1 MVDLGD
7 ALGVLL
13 IGSLFVVVFWRVF
26 EAWLKAKIRKRVDEA
41 NRDHEND
48 VPHDACLPGARNL
61 ATVFRPLIAHI
72 AEPEAYASGHASFL
86 A

>member
-26 EAWLKAKIRKRVDEA
+26 QAWRAAKFRKKVDEA

-48 VPHDACLPGARNL
+48 VPHDAD
-61 ATVFRPLIAHI
+61 
-72 AEPEAYASGHASFL
+72 
-86 A
+86 

>member
-26 EAWLKAKIRKRVDEA
+26 EAWLDAKMRKRVDEA
-41 NRDHEND
+41 KRDHEND
-48 VPHDACLPGARNL
+48 VPHDADRHDQDPPTYVNNPPRRLSD
-61 ATVFRPLIAHI
+61 FPLI
-72 AEPEAYASGHASFL
+72 SR
-86 A
+86 

>member
-13 IGSLFVVVFWRVF
+13 IGSLLFVVYWRVF
-26 EAWLKAKIRKRVDEA
+26 KAWRNAKIRKRVDEA

-48 VPHDACLPGARNL
+48 VPHDAD
-61 ATVFRPLIAHI
+61 
-72 AEPEAYASGHASFL
+72 
-86 A
+86 

>member
-1 MVDLGD
+1 MVNLSD

-48 VPHDACLPGARNL
+48 VPHDPN
-61 ATVFRPLIAHI
+61 
-72 AEPEAYASGHASFL
+72 
-86 A
+86 

>member
-13 IGSLFVVVFWRVF
+13 IGSLFVVVFWRVY
-26 EAWLKAKIRKRVDEA
+26 EALLDAKIRKRVDEA

-48 VPHDACLPGARNL
+48 VPHDAD
-61 ATVFRPLIAHI
+61 
-72 AEPEAYASGHASFL
+72 
-86 A
+86 

>member
-1 MVDLGD
+1 MLDSGD

-26 EAWLKAKIRKRVDEA
+26 AAWLDAKIRKSVDEA

-48 VPHDACLPGARNL
+48 FPHDAD
-61 ATVFRPLIAHI
+61 
-72 AEPEAYASGHASFL
+72 
-86 A
+86 

>member
-13 IGSLFVVVFWRVF
+13 IGALFVVVFGRVF
-26 EAWLKAKIRKRVDEA
+26 EAWRDAKIRKKVDEA

-48 VPHDACLPGARNL
+48 VPHDAD
-61 ATVFRPLIAHI
+61 
-72 AEPEAYASGHASFL
+72 
-86 A
+86 

>member
-13 IGSLFVVVFWRVF
+13 IGLLFVVVFWRVF
-26 EAWLKAKIRKRVDEA
+26 EAWRDAKIRKSVDEA

-48 VPHDACLPGARNL
+48 VPHDADCMDSR
-61 ATVFRPLIAHI
+61 R
-72 AEPEAYASGHASFL
+72 
-86 A
+86 